1 MIIKLLAMSI
11 NLIIGCMFSGK
22 TSYLIS
28 IAKKYKLKNKKVLLI
43 NYIRDTRYSNSD
55 KITSHDNV
63 SIDCVPSEKNIMKL
77 IEKENFTSS
86 DVICINEGQFFDNL
100 VEFCTKA
107 CDSGKEVYVCGLDGD
122 YLKRPFGEII
132 YLVPHCETVKKMYA
146 ICLGCTEVTKAS
158 FTRRI
163 AGGDDVEEIG
173 EKEKYIP
180 LCRRCY
186 QAMDKKST

>member
-1 MIIKLLAMSI
+1 MSI

-43 NYIRDTRYSNSD
+43 NYIHDTRYSNSD
-55 KITSHDNV
+55 KITSHDGV
-63 SIDCVPSEKNIMKL
+63 SIDCVPSEKNIMA
-77 IEKENFTSS
+77 IINNENFASS
-86 DVICINEGQFFDNL
+86 DVICINEGQFFTHL
-100 VEFCTKA
+100 VDFCIRA

-132 YLVPHCETVKKMYA
+132 YLIPHCETIKKMYA
-146 ICLGCTEVTKAS
+146 ICLGCTEVTKAC

-163 AGGDDVEEIG
+163 SGGNDVEEIG